1 MLRVA
6 AWFDFVCGNRG
17 GARRRRRRKWKW
29 KWDWVG
35 MAAASL
41 ACSAKLVL
49 PSLSGLQQW
58 KQRHGCSSTSG
69 NAVLPLSLPSRFQG
83 ASSSLGTTSSSTSR
97 VVPGLCANLLNSV
110 DPHLA
115 MVAG

>member
-1 MLRVA
+1 M
-6 AWFDFVCGNRG
+6 
-17 GARRRRRRKWKW
+17 
-29 KWDWVG
+29 DWVG

-69 NAVLPLSLPSRFQG
+69 NAVLPVYLPSRFQG

-115 MVAG
+115 MVPG